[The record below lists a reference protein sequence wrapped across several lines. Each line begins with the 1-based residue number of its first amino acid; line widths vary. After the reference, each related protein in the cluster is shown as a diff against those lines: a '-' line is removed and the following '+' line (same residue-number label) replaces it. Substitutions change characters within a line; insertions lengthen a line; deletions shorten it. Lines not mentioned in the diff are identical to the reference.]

1 MPPFWRKRK
10 SSSTIDFSLV
20 LKLVNYINNSQQQ
33 HQRKKIRWSSSSA
46 SSLCPLAWRSARQ
59 VVIFFCS
66 PFSPFTAFLQFCS
79 RQSLAAVSLHS
90 LTVYHDKM
98 ESLPK
103 GWQSVRHGLYAND
116 NTGGRAGAK
125 PPCQCELQK
134 QQFAESSGKPPC
146 NHFTLYSTD
155 SKVTKKTTFFSG
167 VGSWVE
173 NGKWMEC
180 VGG

>member
-1 MPPFWRKRK
+1 MH
-10 SSSTIDFSLV
+10 SLRRDTNPH
-20 LKLVNYINNSQQQ
+20 LVQNGELN
-33 HQRKKIRWSSSSA
+33 
-46 SSLCPLAWRSARQ
+46 LL
-59 VVIFFCS
+59 
-66 PFSPFTAFLQFCS
+66 FLQFCS

-155 SKVTKKTTFFSG
+155 SKVTKKTTFFF
-167 VGSWVE
+167 GSWELSWEWEVD
-173 NGKWMEC
+173 GVCWRLKMVYVSAYTLRVC
-180 VGG
+180 MYSTHQSQSSIFAKLTFLFH

>member
-1 MPPFWRKRK
+1 
-10 SSSTIDFSLV
+10 
-20 LKLVNYINNSQQQ
+20 
-33 HQRKKIRWSSSSA
+33 
-46 SSLCPLAWRSARQ
+46 
-59 VVIFFCS
+59 
-66 PFSPFTAFLQFCS
+66 
-79 RQSLAAVSLHS
+79 
-90 LTVYHDKM
+90 M

-134 QQFAESSGKPPC
+134 QQFAESSGKSPC

-155 SKVTKKTTFFSG
+155 SKVTKKQLFRELG
-167 VGSWVE
+167 VDASEG
-173 NGKWMEC
+173 NGKWMEY